1 MEKKVVW
8 ACLEELRLEF
18 VSKGKARA
26 VDDWAD
32 HCHLRIAATL
42 ERSNNLERRKGILT
56 KKEEK
61 KKKKE
66 VARLTKSGR
75 GKFGGDARGA
85 PCCNDWCL
93 GLML

>member
-61 KKKKE
+61 KEEKG
-66 VARLTKSGR
+66 SGKTDKIR
-75 GKFGGDARGA
+75 ERKVWGRCEGGS
-85 PCCNDWCL
+85 L
-93 GLML
+93 L